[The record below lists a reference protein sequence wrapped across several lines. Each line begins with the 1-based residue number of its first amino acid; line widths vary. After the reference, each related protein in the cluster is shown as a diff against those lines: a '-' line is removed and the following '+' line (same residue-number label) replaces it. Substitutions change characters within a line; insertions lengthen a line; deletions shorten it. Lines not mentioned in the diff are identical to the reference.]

1 MQSPNSVKYD
11 ALTGMR
17 AIAAIMV
24 FVYHNRKYWRND
36 LPWPVMRFISEWH
49 IGVTVF
55 FVLSGFLLAYRYQDT
70 PLENKKKLS
79 EIYFIKDCPNISV
92 VLDLA

>member
-1 MQSPNSVKYD
+1 LETLQKNKFD

-36 LPWPVMRFISEWH
+36 LPFEMMRFISEWH

-55 FVLSGFLLAYRYQDT
+55 FCFER
-70 PLENKKKLS
+70 
-79 EIYFIKDCPNISV
+79 IFIGVS
-92 VLDLA
+92 L

>member
-17 AIAAIMV
+17 AIAAIML

-70 PLENKKKLS
+70 PLENKKLS